1 MKRLIIFTLALV
13 FFTSSALASVDDLIA
28 EHNVACIA
36 TGAAQITGD
45 PEISEGRYIFSITD
59 QVKIHFNMDGETFKS
74 FSCVCLD
81 DSGIGEFLAQCVA
94 SFYTLGGI
102 DAYSSCYGP
111 VLMDFLSV
119 RSGFPAGNNSSVSG
133 LLFRIVR
140 ESYGYTF
147 IIVKVK

>member
-1 MKRLIIFTLALV
+1 MFALILLTG
-13 FFTSSALASVDDLIA
+13 SALASGLEDLIA
-28 EHNVACIA
+28 EHNIACIA
-36 TGAAQITGD
+36 TGAALITGD
-45 PEISEGRYIFSITD
+45 PEISEGRYVYSITD

-133 LLFRIVR
+133 FLFRIVK